1 MNNLPEFQSLSET
14 ELKLMKVI
22 WKENRPVKSNELLD
36 IFSEKEGKDWKGQTI
51 ATFLSRLVDKGV
63 LSVNKEGRSNIYT
76 PCVSLKEY
84 KKKEAQSLLD
94 VMYQG
99 SVKNFLA
106 TLYDDKVTTDEL
118 DELKKWFSD
127 K

>member
-1 MNNLPEFQSLSET
+1 MNNLLEFQSLSET
-14 ELKLMKVI
+14 EMKLMEVI

-63 LSVNKEGRSNIYT
+63 LTVNREGRANIYA
-76 PCVSLKEY
+76 PCLSLKEY
-84 KKKEAQSLLD
+84 KKREAQSLLNT
-94 VMYQG
+94 MYQG